1 MNSKRPTVESLSQR
15 TLFDLQRVS
24 EPASRPFSLPGML
37 LGTSSFTAAGWQ
49 GSFYPIGMRSKDFL
63 SYYAGQFQT
72 VEIDSTFYGTP
83 TASTVTSWNEK
94 TPQDFIIAAKVPQL
108 CGDENYVA
116 KRPEWKCFRIVLDFV
131 GHITGLE
138 SEHRRHLTPNDGG
151 SFKEVLGRRLS
162 IPALLQPCRRLVPRL
177 LLESRGRRHDPDKLE
192 QNYTGDASK
201 LQPHRR

>member
-24 EPASRPFSLPGML
+24 EPASRPFSLPSML

-83 TASTVTSWNEK
+83 AASTVTSWNQE

-108 CGDENYVA
+108 CAVEDYVA
-116 KRPEWKCFRIVLDFV
+116 TRSERPCFRTVLDFV
-131 GHITGLE
+131 GHI
-138 SEHRRHLTPNDGG
+138 
-151 SFKEVLGRRLS
+151 
-162 IPALLQPCRRLVPRL
+162 I
-177 LLESRGRRHDPDKLE
+177 
-192 QNYTGDASK
+192 
-201 LQPHRR
+201 